1 MLNFRAYPDVALLML
16 RLAAGFSFFMHG
28 QQKFQV
34 GIANVEQGFAGMGIP
49 LPGLAAWLIAILETF
64 GGMALMIGLLT
75 RPVAALLFCDM
86 LVATL
91 LVHLKNGWLGEGGME
106 LTALLGATAFALAV
120 AGPGRYS
127 LDERLM
133 NRGRRTP

>member
-1 MLNFRAYPDVALLML
+1 MLNLRAYPDIALLVL

-28 QQKFQV
+28 QQKFQIGV
-34 GIANVEQGFAGMGIP
+34 ANVEQGFAGMGIP
-49 LPGLAAWLIAILETF
+49 LPGLAAWFITILETI
-64 GGMALMIGLLT
+64 GGLALMIGLLT

-106 LTALLGATAFALAV
+106 LTALLGAMAFAVAV

-127 LDERLM
+127 IDERIST
-133 NRGRRTP
+133 RGPGT